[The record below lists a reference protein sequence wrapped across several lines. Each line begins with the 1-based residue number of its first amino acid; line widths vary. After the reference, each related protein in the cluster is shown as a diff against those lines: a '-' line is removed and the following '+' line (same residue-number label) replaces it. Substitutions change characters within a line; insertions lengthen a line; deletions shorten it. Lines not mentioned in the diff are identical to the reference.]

1 MLGQKSQKP
10 WIRLVR
16 RKASDRLAGDAAAR
30 FHGRNDFFHA
40 SNRRARDGFAI
51 EFHIET
57 AVPLGGDADR
67 GSVLSR
73 AAKKKIAKPVTGGS
87 VGDILF
93 AAQQESAGAIAEEA
107 AEFADDATRGKHAA
121 VHVGSDHD
129 NPLRRTRANQRLRDR
144 KSIEQP

>member
-1 MLGQKSQKP
+1 MFGQKTHKP

-16 RKASDRLAGDAAAR
+16 RKASDRLAGDAAAC

-73 AAKKKIAKPVTGGS
+73 AAKKKIAKPVTGA

-107 AEFADDATRGKHAA
+107 AEFADNAARGKHAA
-121 VHVGSDHD
+121 VHICG
-129 NPLRRTRANQRLRDR
+129 
-144 KSIEQP
+144 

>member
-1 MLGQKSQKP
+1 MKRRAAHGRAQIAGGAANGRKCARWDSAMFGQKSQKP

-16 RKASDRLAGDAAAR
+16 RKASDRPAGNAAAR

-67 GSVLSR
+67 GRVLSR
-73 AAKKKIAKPVTGGS
+73 ATKKKVAKTVTGG
-87 VGDILF
+87 VGAGLF
-93 AAQQESAGAIAEEA
+93 G
-107 AEFADDATRGKHAA
+107 
-121 VHVGSDHD
+121 
-129 NPLRRTRANQRLRDR
+129 
-144 KSIEQP
+144 